1 MTLIGVFPRKVR
13 TARFNH
19 RLFQSSNYGLGSW
32 WVNDRDDR
40 FLEGFEEA
48 LEIEVLGS
56 RPGAGTP
63 FSANRFSQAASRHD
77 LLCRRSLILW
87 RDTDGPRRR
96 YKWPKQA
103 RLSDNRSAPFC

>member
-1 MTLIGVFPRKVR
+1 MTRIGVFPRKVR

-32 WVNDRDDR
+32 WVNNRDDR

-48 LEIEVLGS
+48 REIDVIGS

-63 FSANRFSQAASRHD
+63 FSANRFPKRRADTTCCAAG
-77 LLCRRSLILW
+77 L
-87 RDTDGPRRR
+87 
-96 YKWPKQA
+96 
-103 RLSDNRSAPFC
+103 